1 MMTEMNRITT
11 HGIVLL
17 IGLALGLIIAS
28 QLTSSQVITQ
38 HITQTVYS
46 GSSQPQI
53 LEYCFS
59 PNGNCDQVLIKYIN
73 QARSSIHIMIYEFTL
88 KNIETSLVD
97 ARNRGIE
104 VKLVMD
110 RSESQSR
117 SSLYPD
123 LKQRGFDVKIAD
135 VAGILHDKVAI
146 IDGQYVLEGSFN
158 YTNSA
163 VRSNAENLVVINDV
177 TIAQAYQ
184 NQFQQLFNSGV

>member
-1 MMTEMNRITT
+1 MTEMNRITT

-46 GSSQPQI
+46 GSTQPQI